1 MSRKKSPVKY
11 SIKNRI
17 YSVMIIFILIY
28 AFLIYRLIDIQV
40 IKSEYYRQ
48 CALEQSSSTLNLSS
62 GRGIIY
68 DRNNKK
74 LTDNKVKDIIVVQK
88 DKININNEYMN
99 LIEKA
104 TGLNSDF
111 IYDKIQEDPVSPIV
125 EFEITNINN
134 DLKKELEDEDILID
148 KKTYRYSDDNM
159 LTHTIGYIDGDGN
172 GITGIEKSQEDILK
186 DKNLDYIEVFKAG
199 SSGNSGDSKKI
210 GVLNGSIK
218 TEKNSSK
225 DNHLKLTVDYN
236 IQKKLEALVDKEE
249 NPNSVII
256 SDVKTGEII
265 AMTSRPNYNRND
277 IEEYMKLS
285 NGSLENR
292 AIRYMYAPASVFK
305 IVVLYAA
312 LENNIIDENYTYTCT
327 GSLNVN
333 ERVLHCNKLDGH
345 GHMTLEEAFAN
356 SCNPAFLDIAL
367 KVGVENIKNA
377 AKSLHLDAPVGIDV
391 YGEKN
396 GTIEEGIDIVNLA
409 IGQGQMMFTPLQV
422 NQMTQV
428 IANNGLYKQLHIY
441 DSVIDNDKNIVKDF
455 KTTKED
461 EPLSPYVTFKIKEMM
476 KAVSTYGTAKE
487 LNDLEEGCGV
497 KTGTAQAKI
506 NVQNEDKSISKKTIL
521 HGWTTGFYPE
531 ENPKYAITVIIEGTE
546 HSNKSAVPLFKDICS
561 NILK

>member
-1 MSRKKSPVKY
+1 MSRKKSSIKY

-17 YSVMIIFILIY
+17 YSVMIIFILVY

-40 IKSEYYRQ
+40 MKSEYYKQ
-48 CALEQSSSTLNLSS
+48 CALDQSSSTLNLNS
-62 GRGIIY
+62 GRGVIY

-88 DKININNEYMN
+88 DKIDINNEYMN
-99 LIEKA
+99 LIEMV
-104 TGLNSDF
+104 TGLTSDI
-111 IYDKIQEDPVSPIV
+111 IYYKIQENPVSPIV
-125 EFEITNINN
+125 EFEIKNINN
-134 DLKKELEDEDILID
+134 SLKKDLKDKDILID
-148 KKTYRYSDDNM
+148 KKTYRYTDDNI
-159 LTHTIGYIDGDGN
+159 LAHTIGYIDSDGN

-199 SSGNSGDSKKI
+199 SSGNSGYSKKV

-218 TEKNSSK
+218 TKKNSSK
-225 DNHLKLTVDYN
+225 DNHLKLTIDYD
-236 IQKKLEALVDKEE
+236 IQKKLEELVDKEE

-265 AMTSRPNYNRND
+265 AMTSRPNYDRTD
-277 IEEYMKLS
+277 IKKHMKLS

-333 ERVLHCNKLDGH
+333 ERILHCNKLEGH

-367 KVGVENIKNA
+367 KVGVQNIKNA
-377 AKSLHLDAPVGIDV
+377 AKELHLDESVGIDI

-396 GTIEEGIDIVNLA
+396 GTIEDGIDIVNLA

-441 DSVIDNDKNIVKDF
+441 DSVIDNYKNIVKDF
-455 KTTKED
+455 KTTKKEK
-461 EPLSPYVTFKIKEMM
+461 PLSPYIIFKIKEMM
-476 KAVSTYGTAKE
+476 KSVSTYGTAKE
-487 LNDLEEGCGV
+487 LDDLEKGCGV
-497 KTGTAQAKI
+497 KTGTAQAKMNI
-506 NVQNEDKSISKKTIL
+506 ENEDKSISEKTIL

-531 ENPKYAITVIIEGTE
+531 ENPKYAITIIIEGTE
-546 HSNKSAVPLFKDICS
+546 YSNKSAVPLFKEICS